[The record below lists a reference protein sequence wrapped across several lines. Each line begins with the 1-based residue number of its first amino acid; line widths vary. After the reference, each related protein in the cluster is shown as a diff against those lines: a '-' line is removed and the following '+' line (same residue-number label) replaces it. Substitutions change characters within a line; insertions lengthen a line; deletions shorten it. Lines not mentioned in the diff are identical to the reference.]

1 LQSSIHLNNGFG
13 ETEASDDSELNIE
26 AIPLARAAGS
36 HGGLHRLVLRL
47 VYLIILSLLY
57 LLLRTPIGMLNVD
70 DKTDLLVDAS
80 RGSFVFS

>member
-26 AIPLARAAGS
+26 AIPLARATGS

-47 VYLIILSLLY
+47 VLPYYS
-57 LLLRTPIGMLNVD
+57 
-70 DKTDLLVDAS
+70 
-80 RGSFVFS
+80 VFAVSAAENSNRYA